1 MVPAYL
7 LLATGL
13 GLEHNDSMAVRLGI
27 SCVLLVCLGL
37 SFVPRLSV
45 HLLTGLMLGVVYLL
59 VTWIAGVVFANPGD
73 TALLVGFFY
82 VYVITSSVLQISGL
96 RAPASI
102 AFHAYS
108 FAAAA
113 IAVMHPEADHAASVY
128 FLTCLLGTGS
138 IAMLTWHTV
147 IRIRRG
153 FVSREKE
160 LERAQRLAHLG
171 SWSYEPGS
179 QRLHFSTGLY
189 ALLGL
194 NAGITPRPELAATLV
209 HPDDLEA
216 CLSYAAH
223 LTRGQAPDD
232 LTLRV
237 RTPLGERWL
246 RMHSHAEARAHART
260 PHLSGIVMDVTAQHE
275 REQALVQAHQQ
286 AESGRVRAEEASRLK
301 STILTNVTH
310 EIRTPLNAI
319 LGFAEV
325 LAEEVPADLKP
336 FVHPVRDNGH
346 RLLDTLNALLDLAR
360 PRAGEVA
367 LRKETFDLAASVR
380 AALYPLQKRH
390 ASEAVTLTFEADPSV
405 LVGESDRRAL
415 VTIVSHL
422 VRNALAFTEK
432 GAVQVRLTQE
442 GASAVL
448 TVTDTGQGISE
459 AFLPHLFEAFRQEDD
474 GLARSHEGSGLGL
487 AVTKH
492 YVDLLS
498 GTIQVHSKVGVGTAV
513 ETRLPLLLPTRS
525 DGTARLALAPDLA
538 AVRLRVGEES
548 QS

>member
-1 MVPAYL
+1 
-7 LLATGL
+7 
-13 GLEHNDSMAVRLGI
+13 
-27 SCVLLVCLGL
+27 
-37 SFVPRLSV
+37 
-45 HLLTGLMLGVVYLL
+45 
-59 VTWIAGVVFANPGD
+59 
-73 TALLVGFFY
+73 
-82 VYVITSSVLQISGL
+82 
-96 RAPASI
+96 
-102 AFHAYS
+102 
-108 FAAAA
+108 
-113 IAVMHPEADHAASVY
+113 
-128 FLTCLLGTGS
+128 
-138 IAMLTWHTV
+138 
-147 IRIRRG
+147 
-153 FVSREKE
+153 
-160 LERAQRLAHLG
+160 
-171 SWSYEPGS
+171 
-179 QRLHFSTGLY
+179 
-189 ALLGL
+189 
-194 NAGITPRPELAATLV
+194 
-209 HPDDLEA
+209 
-216 CLSYAAH
+216 
-223 LTRGQAPDD
+223 
-232 LTLRV
+232 
-237 RTPLGERWL
+237 
-246 RMHSHAEARAHART
+246 
-260 PHLSGIVMDVTAQHE
+260 
-275 REQALVQAHQQ
+275 
-286 AESGRVRAEEASRLK
+286 
-301 STILTNVTH
+301 
-310 EIRTPLNAI
+310 
-319 LGFAEV
+319 
-325 LAEEVPADLKP
+325 DLKP

-360 PRAGEVA
+360 LRAGEVA

-380 AALYPLQKRH
+380 AALYPLQERH

-525 DGTARLALAPDLA
+525 DGAARLALTPDLT

-548 QS
+548 QT